1 MNPLGFSIEIVYNM
15 RVKKSCSHTY
25 IQHNIYHRII
35 KLMHAFKKASLAL
48 AVSSILA
55 SHSAFAQDETSS
67 DKGLETITVTAQK
80 RTQTLQEVPISIA
93 TLNGERFESL
103 FSGGDDILTL
113 ATRVPGLYAESS
125 NGRVAPRFYMRG
137 LGNTDFD
144 LAASQPVSVVMD
156 NVVMENVVLKSFPLF
171 DVEQVEVIRGPQGTL
186 FGRNTTAGIVKFD
199 SVKPSDEF
207 DAYVKFGVASFGTQN
222 IEAAVGGGLTDELS
236 ARVSVLSQTRDDYIN
251 NAFSGQN
258 DALGGYDEKAY
269 RMQLLYTPSDDLSVL
284 LNVHGR
290 DLDGTASVFRANA
303 LSRGSNQ
310 LNDSYDRETVYY
322 DANLL
327 GNGFD
332 NNPQKYEG
340 FGSSLTIEYDM
351 GDISFTS
358 ITALETAE
366 GFSLGDVDGGASVD
380 PARDING
387 DGTDETSYPGFI
399 PFTAVTQ
406 DLLNDLEQLT
416 QEIRWASN
424 YDGALNWQAGAYYF
438 DSSFSVTSVD
448 GFFGAS
454 EVFHENTTWALFGQ
468 STYELNERLTVTGG
482 VRYTHDE
489 KSLVVGEQN
498 VDGFAL
504 VIGAASIQDYDPINV
519 DDGKLSFE
527 VSGNYKVDNNTT
539 LFARY
544 ANGFRAQTIQAR
556 DVAFE
561 GAPSVADAETIDSVE
576 IGFKSDL
583 LENSL
588 RLNAAAFYYIIDDI
602 QFSAIGGGAN
612 NTALINADKGTGIGF
627 EIDAEYLAS
636 DSLVF
641 TAGYSYN
648 KTAIKDRSLSIFPCG
663 ASAEFGP
670 NCTVNDALTVDNR
683 ALIDGNPFPQ
693 APETIMNFTARYSV
707 PAGDNGEYFF
717 FTDWAFQGET
727 NIFLYDSVEFKTDD
741 NFEGGLR
748 IGYENFVNDFSVA
761 MFARNIT
768 HEQNLR
774 GGIDFN
780 NLTAIVNEPRIVG
793 VEFKASFY

>member
-1 MNPLGFSIEIVYNM
+1 
-15 RVKKSCSHTY
+15 
-25 IQHNIYHRII
+25 
-35 KLMHAFKKASLAL
+35 MHAFNKASLAL

-55 SHSAFAQDETSS
+55 TNVALAAQEEADE
-67 DKGLETITVTAQK
+67 KGLETITVTAQK
-80 RTQTLQEVPISIA
+80 RSQSIQEVPISIA
-93 TLNGERFESL
+93 TLNGEQFASL
-103 FSGGDDILTL
+103 FSGGDDILSL

-144 LAASQPVSVVMD
+144 IAASQPVSIVMD

-207 DAYVKFGVASFGTQN
+207 DAYFKLGMGSFGTQN
-222 IEAAVGGGLTDELS
+222 LEAAIGGALTDNVA
-236 ARVSVLSQTRDDYIN
+236 ARLSVLSQTRDDYID

-258 DALGGYDEKAY
+258 DAFGGFDEQAY
-269 RMQLLYTPSDDLSVL
+269 RFQLLFTPTDDLSVL
-284 LNVHGR
+284 VNAHGR

-303 LSRGSNQ
+303 LTRGSNQ
-310 LNDSYDRETVYY
+310 LNANFDRDTVHYDG
-322 DANLL
+322 NLL

-332 NNPQKYEG
+332 NNPQAYEG
-340 FGSSLTIEYDM
+340 FGTSVTVDYSMD
-351 GDISFTS
+351 DISFTS

-366 GFSLGDVDGGASVD
+366 GFSLGDVDGGVNAD
-380 PARDING
+380 PAADING
-387 DGTDETSYPGFI
+387 DGTTEASYPGFI
-399 PFTAVTQ
+399 PFSAVTQ
-406 DLLNDLEQLT
+406 DLLNDLKQFT

-424 YDGALNWQAGAYYF
+424 NDGAFNWQAGAFYF

-454 EVFHENTTWALFGQ
+454 EVFHENTTMAVFGQ
-468 STYELNERLTVTGG
+468 STYELSKQLTFTGG
-482 VRYTHDE
+482 LRYTKDE
-489 KSLVVGEQN
+489 KSLVVGQQN

-504 VIGAASIQDYDPINV
+504 VIGAASVQDYQPINV
-519 DDGKLSFE
+519 DDGKLSYE
-527 VSGNYKVDNNTT
+527 LSLNYKLDNSTSV
-539 LFARY
+539 FARY

-561 GAPSVADAETIDSVE
+561 GAPSVADAETINSVE

-583 LENSL
+583 VDNTL
-588 RLNAAAFYYIIDDI
+588 RLNAAAFYYVIDDI

-612 NTALINADKGTGIGF
+612 NTALINADKGIGLGY
-627 EIDAEYLAS
+627 EIDMEYLAT
-636 DSLVF
+636 DALTL

-648 KTAIKDRSLSIFPCG
+648 QTQIKDKTLSVFACG
-663 ASAEFGP
+663 ANAGFAG
-670 NCTVNDALTVDNR
+670 NCTVNDQTTIDNR
-683 ALIDGNPFPQ
+683 ALVDGNPFPQ
-693 APETIMNFTARYSV
+693 APKTIFNFTARYTI
-707 PAGDNGEYFF
+707 PAGEDGEFYA
-717 FTDWAFQGET
+717 FTDWAFQGAT
-727 NIFLYDSVEFKTDD
+727 NIFLYDAVEFKTDD

-748 IGYENFVNDFSVA
+748 IGYENFANDYSIALFG
-761 MFARNIT
+761 RNIT
-768 HEQNLR
+768 NEENLR

-780 NLTAIVNEPRIVG
+780 NLTAIVNEPRVIG